1 MKKVI
6 LYSLNIMTILF
17 FLLSCDSKIKVENE
31 DTLKKISSK
40 FIEENGV
47 EMIKWMMSDSINL
60 MNIVIYKEEYLISKD
75 TPPPPPPPLGKEP
88 TKYIFPALD
97 LYLFYYSMG
106 CIECDN
112 CPLPASLYYIDG
124 YPVLLYDKNKPSIEK
139 KEMPQYLYKSKYSH
153 TKEVDWLVAICR
165 KRQEYIIFKEYW
177 KLGDEV
183 LDELKKFDRKCC
195 EDN

>member
-6 LYSLNIMTILF
+6 LYSLNILTILSF
-17 FLLSCDSKIKVENE
+17 VLSCDSQIKVKNE

-47 EMIKWMMSDSINL
+47 EMIKWMMNDSINL

-75 TPPPPPPPLGKEP
+75 TPPPPPLGKEP

-112 CPLPASLYYIDG
+112 CSLPASLYYIDG

-139 KEMPQYLYKSKYSH
+139 KRCH
-153 TKEVDWLVAICR
+153 NI
-165 KRQEYIIFKEYW
+165 YINLNIYIQK
-177 KLGDEV
+177 KLIG
-183 LDELKKFDRKCC
+183 
-195 EDN
+195 

>member
-6 LYSLNIMTILF
+6 LYSLNILTILSF
-17 FLLSCDSKIKVENE
+17 VLSCDSQIKVKNE

-47 EMIKWMMSDSINL
+47 EMIKWMMNDSINL

-75 TPPPPPPPLGKEP
+75 TPPPPPLGKD
-88 TKYIFPALD
+88 IFPALD

-112 CPLPASLYYIDG
+112 CSLPASLYYIDG

-139 KEMPQYLYKSKYSH
+139 KKCH
-153 TKEVDWLVAICR
+153 NI
-165 KRQEYIIFKEYW
+165 YINLNIYIQK
-177 KLGDEV
+177 KLIG
-183 LDELKKFDRKCC
+183 
-195 EDN
+195 